1 MVFRLEGYDPEGSN
15 VTFSSI
21 GSDHFS
27 VDPLSGNITLVKPLD
42 REETD
47 SLTFL
52 VSIRDRVDPAG
63 ESEQDNVVEQP
74 ITFIILDENDNA
86 PEFQDV
92 SKKIF
97 VQTHHLIMFSPSTRL
112 LMRPM

>member
-1 MVFRLEGYDPEGSN
+1 LIFFTAETNLPPVFTTALNNIVLYENVPVGTMVFRLEGYDPEGSN

-52 VSIRDRVDPAG
+52 VSTK
-63 ESEQDNVVEQP
+63 E
-74 ITFIILDENDNA
+74 
-86 PEFQDV
+86 
-92 SKKIF
+92 
-97 VQTHHLIMFSPSTRL
+97 
-112 LMRPM
+112 